1 MFIALFKYSRTR
13 AMLRFI
19 RTNRKK
25 VFRSLVCRIS
35 GSQFIK
41 GSYKLALW
49 VGVLNF
55 TKTTLGKA
63 LLRQW
68 CLRPS
73 LSREVISARH
83 DAVACF
89 LRGENMMLAETM
101 HVQLKGLRDVPRSL
115 SIIRAGKAGT
125 REWQA
130 MVKGSHL
137 IPHSRVRLSNPLC
150 IL

>member
-1 MFIALFKYSRTR
+1 MKLSTR
-13 AMLRFI
+13 I
-19 RTNRKK
+19 G
-25 VFRSLVCRIS
+25 I
-35 GSQFIK
+35 
-41 GSYKLALW
+41 
-49 VGVLNF
+49 LNF

-89 LRGENMMLAETM
+89 VRGENMILAETI
-101 HVQLKGLRDVPRSL
+101 HGQLKGLKDVPRSL
-115 SIIRAGKAGT
+115 AIVRAGKAGT

-130 MVKGSHL
+130 MVKVCRFTLCSLDVLSISSHPL
-137 IPHSRVRLSNPLC
+137 IVRISFQHGT
-150 IL
+150 